1 MTTTATAI
9 VDAMIHQI
17 SFEESVINC
26 NSNTKSLYFIAPKE
40 ILEDKYR
47 EDSEIETAEILIE
60 YPLAAETLGEAAEN
74 AICSISPTKEVDGV
88 STDFDWYDVLLDENT
103 IKALIKLQKSL

>member
-1 MTTTATAI
+1 MATAI
-9 VDAMIHQI
+9 TTVFPHIN
-17 SFEESVINC
+17 FEEAVT
-26 NSNTKSLYFIAPKE
+26 NSHSKTKSLYFIAPKE